1 MHIIIVSKSEMKNIT
16 PIYSFQIT
24 DGNETNI
31 HIETNLKQDFFYSW
45 ASALYLSRQPC
56 EETKKYGGK
65 NNKKEKGEKKSQLY
79 NAGNKSK
86 MCIQFY
92 EIIHVSFTINYC

>member
-1 MHIIIVSKSEMKNIT
+1 M
-16 PIYSFQIT
+16 
-24 DGNETNI
+24 NI

-65 NNKKEKGEKKSQLY
+65 NNKKEKGEK
-79 NAGNKSK
+79 NHN
-86 MCIQFY
+86 CIMLETKAKCVFN
-92 EIIHVSFTINYC
+92 FMK